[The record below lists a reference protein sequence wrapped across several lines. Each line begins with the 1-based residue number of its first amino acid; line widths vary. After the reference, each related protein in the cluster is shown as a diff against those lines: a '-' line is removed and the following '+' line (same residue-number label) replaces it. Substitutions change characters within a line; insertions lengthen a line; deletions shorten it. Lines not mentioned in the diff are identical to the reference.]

1 MALPRSARYTGRAW
15 EGDIVSYEAVG
26 LGNAIMDALVR
37 VDDSVIAE
45 LGLNRGQMHPVNH
58 ATWHAAYEHVHKH
71 GVEVYSGGSCANTIQ
86 TMGLLGAKVL
96 YCGQIGDDAFGEM
109 YARSMLEVCGVHAL
123 KTTDA
128 HVTGKCLSLVSTRD
142 GERTMLTD
150 LGAAVHLPSIG
161 DFAEQI
167 RRARV
172 LHLTGYLFL
181 GGPVRD
187 AAFEAAEVARA
198 AGVPISLDVADP
210 FVARTITDDIRM
222 LLEKYVDICFL
233 NREEAEVVTGR
244 PAHLA
249 VEHLANWCP
258 TAVVKL
264 GGEGSLV
271 RQDGVTHRIPVFPVQ
286 VADTTGAGDAYA
298 GGFLYGWLNGWP
310 AERAGE
316 LGSRVAALTV
326 AQVGAVCRDRVAVG
340 EARTAV
346 VER

>member
-1 MALPRSARYTGRAW
+1 MSF
-15 EGDIVSYEAVG
+15 DAVG

-45 LGLNRGQMHPVNH
+45 LGLTRGQMHPVDH
-58 ATWHAAYEHVHKH
+58 DTWHAAYERVHKL
-71 GVEVYSGGSCANTIQ
+71 GIQVYSGGSCANTVQ
-86 TMGLLGAKVL
+86 TLGLLGGRVL
-96 YCGQIGDDAFGEM
+96 YCGQIGSDSYGEM
-109 YARSMLEVCGVHAL
+109 YSRSMLEVCGVHAL
-123 KTTDA
+123 KTTGEHA
-128 HVTGKCLSLVSTRD
+128 TGKCLSLISTRD

-150 LGAAVHLPSIG
+150 LGAAVHLPTIG
-161 DFAEQI
+161 DFADHI
-167 RRARV
+167 RKAKV

-210 FVARTITDDIRM
+210 FVARTITADIRE

-233 NREEAEVVTGR
+233 NREEAEVVTELPPER
-244 PAHLA
+244 A
-249 VEHLANWCP
+249 VELLGGWCSS
-258 TAVVKL
+258 AVVKL

-271 RQDGVTHRIPVFPVQ
+271 RQDGVTHRIPVYPVT

-298 GGFLYGWLNGWP
+298 GGFLYGWLHGWP
-310 AERAGE
+310 VERCGE

-326 AQVGAVCRDRVAVG
+326 SQVGAVCRDRDAIAT
-340 EARTAV
+340 ARSLV
-346 VER
+346 VDR

>member
-1 MALPRSARYTGRAW
+1 MSF
-15 EGDIVSYEAVG
+15 DAVG

-45 LGLNRGQMHPVNH
+45 LGLTRGQMHPVDH
-58 ATWHAAYEHVHKH
+58 ATWHRAYERVH
-71 GVEVYSGGSCANTIQ
+71 GYGIEVYSGGSCANTVQ
-86 TMGLLGAKVL
+86 TLGLLGGRVL

-109 YARSMLEVCGVHAL
+109 YAKSMLEVCGVHAL
-123 KTTDA
+123 QTTQL
-128 HVTGKCLSLVSTRD
+128 HVTGKCLSLISTRD

-161 DFAEQI
+161 TFADHV
-167 RRARV
+167 RKAKV

-187 AAFEAAEVARA
+187 AAYEAAEVARA

-210 FVARTITDDIRM
+210 FVARTVTKDIQE

-233 NREEAEVVTGR
+233 NQEEAEVVTGR

-249 VEHLANWCP
+249 VEELGKSCP

-264 GGEGSLV
+264 GGNGSLV
-271 RQDGVTHRIPVFPVQ
+271 RQDGVTHRIPVFPVT

-298 GGFLYGWLNGWP
+298 GGFLYGWLHGWP
-310 AERAGE
+310 AERCGE

-326 AQVGAVCRDRVAVG
+326 SQVGAVCRNREAIATARSLVVDR
-340 EARTAV
+340 
-346 VER
+346 